1 MGEAEDGIGLRQVV
15 PDAENELVWKTF
27 ECRHRSHERSSL
39 IIEGGVNIAASPK
52 QSIRDRT
59 VVSLSLSRLAVG
71 CNNSLSEVMSEGE
84 GERYSLKETRSMT
97 AYH

>member
-52 QSIRDRT
+52 QSDERISSRYVTVQLFRSLFPDWLT
-59 VVSLSLSRLAVG
+59 VVIIHCL
-71 CNNSLSEVMSEGE
+71 
-84 GERYSLKETRSMT
+84 RS
-97 AYH
+97 